1 MKKIHCIPMLLIA
14 ALVLCSGI
22 SESLAQ
28 PPDPCATARANTNS
42 GYFTGNGLFVC
53 TSEIV
58 PDDQPEG
65 WEDWC
70 DCHNDC
76 YYLHIRNLINSCDT
90 INGRIIRIRIALQ
103 NDSTSDDICI
113 GGPFKQWGMTP
124 WNNPWNVVNAGGS
137 LPFPTDSCITWGID
151 MAKAVDTKSPA
162 VDQDIVNIGNHWT
175 AKVCGSRTITLT
187 IEYDGTNPPANKTII
202 IGPLAINSAP
212 CPSF

>member
-1 MKKIHCIPMLLIA
+1 MLLIA

-42 GYFTGNGLFVC
+42 GYFAGNGLFVC
-53 TSEIV
+53 ASEIV

-113 GGPFKQWGMTP
+113 GGPFKTMGDDSMEQSMECSERRGFT
-124 WNNPWNVVNAGGS
+124 S
-137 LPFPTDSCITWGID
+137 FPNGQLYNLGDRYG
-151 MAKAVDTKSPA
+151 KS
-162 VDQDIVNIGNHWT
+162 
-175 AKVCGSRTITLT
+175 S
-187 IEYDGTNPPANKTII
+187 
-202 IGPLAINSAP
+202 
-212 CPSF
+212 